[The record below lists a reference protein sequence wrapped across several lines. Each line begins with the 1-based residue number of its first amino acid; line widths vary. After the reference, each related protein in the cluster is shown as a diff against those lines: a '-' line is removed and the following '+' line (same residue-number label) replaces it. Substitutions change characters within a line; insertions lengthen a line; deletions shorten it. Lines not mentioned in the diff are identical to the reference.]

1 MNHKPDT
8 RIYIIDDDPSVCR
21 SLSFLLISAGYTV
34 ETFNKIKEFIETD
47 NNVTEGCIILD
58 VFLSEESGI
67 QQYDEIRRRFPSLP
81 VIYIS
86 GLGDI
91 PISVQAMRKGAINF
105 LTKPV
110 SDDTLLDAV
119 EEAIANSISIAD
131 TNRIIK
137 EAREKVASLSP
148 RELEIFRFVIRG
160 FLNKQIA
167 AELHIAEHTVKL
179 HRGRITGKLGVKSVP
194 EMVNL
199 AHILEIA

>member
-1 MNHKPDT
+1 MNHKTDT
-8 RIYIIDDDPSVCR
+8 RVYIIDDDPSVCR

-34 ETFNKIKEFIETD
+34 ETFNNIQDFIETD
-47 NNVTEGCIILD
+47 YDVTQGCIILD

-67 QQYDEIRRRFPSLP
+67 QQYDKIRKRFPNLP

-86 GLGDI
+86 GMGDI

-105 LTKPV
+105 LQKPV
-110 SDDTLLDAV
+110 NDDTLLASV
-119 EEAIANSISIAD
+119 EEAISNSIVIAD
-131 TNRIIK
+131 TNRIK
-137 EAREKVASLSP
+137 DEARKKIASLSP

-167 AELHIAEHTVKL
+167 AELNIAEHTVKL
-179 HRGRITGKLGVKSVP
+179 HRGRITWKLGVKSVP

-199 AHILEIA
+199 AHLLELA